1 MITKEELKEMI
12 IEQLNEMELG
22 LTGDLETPDLVMARG
37 QKAERINPLVT
48 YLEKAGF
55 AREVIAGMVKKFEA
69 LDDHAVA
76 AANAA
81 IKTKKHKELFSIL
94 RQSAGE
100 VDPLADTVST
110 DPLARTTVKT
120 PTLRRENKIIT
131 QSRLRQL
138 IKEELEVILTDDEVK
153 EMFGIDITEEKEGS
167 VKIKI

>member
-1 MITKEELKEMI
+1 MITKETLQEMI
-12 IEQLNEMELG
+12 IEQLNEMDFG
-22 LTGDLETPDLVMARG
+22 LTSPLDAMTQAA
-37 QKAERINPLVT
+37 KAEKINPLVA
-48 YLEKAGF
+48 YLKKAGF

-69 LDDHAVA
+69 LDGRTAAVA
-76 AANAA
+76 LGAVADEDHQ
-81 IKTKKHKELFSIL
+81 KLFSIL

-110 DPLARTTVKT
+110 DPLARTTVRT
-120 PTLRRENKIIT
+120 PALTRENKIIT

-138 IKEELEVILTDDEVK
+138 IKEELEVILTDDEAK